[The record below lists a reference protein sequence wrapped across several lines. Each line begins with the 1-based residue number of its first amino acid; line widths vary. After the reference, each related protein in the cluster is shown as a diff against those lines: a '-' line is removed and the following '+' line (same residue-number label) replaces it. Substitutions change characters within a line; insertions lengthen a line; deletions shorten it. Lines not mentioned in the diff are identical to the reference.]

1 VARPPKPIK
10 RFGYATPS
18 GEKPFLFVDYGWEE
32 ALEREAVQPR
42 KTIAQDQIDIY
53 IEWKGNEDLYGRRG
67 VQDPR
72 MFAEAWTTIGSL
84 LQQMHS
90 VVSGQGSARCA
101 EAVRSE
107 LATLVP
113 EHGCQDALWRLA
125 GQADNK

>member
-1 VARPPKPIK
+1 VARPPKPIR

-32 ALEREAVQPR
+32 ALERKAVQPR
-42 KTIAQDQIDIY
+42 KTIAQDQIDVY
-53 IEWKGNEDLYGRRG
+53 IEWKGNEDLYGRLG

-90 VVSGQGSARCA
+90 VVSGQGSAHYA
-101 EAVRSE
+101 EAVRAE
-107 LATLVP
+107 LAILVP
-113 EHGCQDALWRLA
+113 EQGCQDALWWLA
-125 GQADNK
+125 GQAVNK

>member
-1 VARPPKPIK
+1 VASPPKPIK

-18 GEKPFLFVDYGWEE
+18 GEKPFLYVDYGWED
-32 ALEREAVQPR
+32 ALERDALRPR
-42 KTIAQDQIDIY
+42 KTITEDQIDVY
-53 IEWKGNEDLYGRRG
+53 AQWKGNEERYSRTG
-67 VQDPR
+67 VKDPR

-90 VVSGQGSARCA
+90 VVAGQGSARYA
-101 EAVRSE
+101 EAVKAE
-107 LATLVP
+107 LAILVP